1 MNLDP
6 TPVSTLY
13 QLWTYVISLK
23 QILKGFGVIYYL
35 LIKKLLLQKLI
46 ETSKSHRSP
55 APIPSEEFSV
65 KRVLQ
70 SPETPHRGGS
80 RKVYLIYIKLLICRV
95 VQKLSSI
102 NTTNL

>member
-1 MNLDP
+1 MDLCDQPQTDIERIWGNLSSFD
-6 TPVSTLY
+6 
-13 QLWTYVISLK
+13 Q
-23 QILKGFGVIYYL
+23 
-35 LIKKLLLQKLI
+35 KLLLQKLI